1 MSTKGVGAAPGTA
14 PPSTGLRKPTDSS
27 PLNGPSY
34 NPPRYAEW
42 GGLDGASKTATGVN
56 NSKFDVG
63 NPLTI
68 SKPNGGRG

>member
-1 MSTKGVGAAPGTA
+1 MSKGVGNSPGT
-14 PPSTGLRKPTDSS
+14 PPSSSGLRRPTDTSQ
-27 PLNGPSY
+27 LNGSSY
-34 NPPRYAEW
+34 NPPRYAEM
-42 GGLDGASKTATGVN
+42 GGLDAASRTATTVN

>member
-1 MSTKGVGAAPGTA
+1 MSKGVGAAPGNA
-14 PPSTGLRKPTDSS
+14 PSSGGLRKPTDQGQM
-27 PLNGPSY
+27 NGHVY

-42 GGLDGASKTATGVN
+42 GGLDGPSKTATSVN

>member
-1 MSTKGVGAAPGTA
+1 MSKGVGNSPGTA
-14 PPSTGLRKPTDSS
+14 PSSANLRRPTDTSQ
-27 PLNGPSY
+27 LNGPCY

-42 GGLDGASKTATGVN
+42 GGLDGAAKTKTSVN
-56 NSKFDVG
+56 NSKYDVG

>member
-1 MSTKGVGAAPGTA
+1 MSKGVGNSPGTA
-14 PPSTGLRKPTDSS
+14 PSSSNLRKPTDASQI
-27 PLNGPSY
+27 NGIAY
-34 NPPRYAEW
+34 NPPRYAEL
-42 GGLDGASKTATGVN
+42 GNLDGPSKVATTVN

>member
-1 MSTKGVGAAPGTA
+1 MSKGVGNSPGN
-14 PPSTGLRKPTDSS
+14 PPSSANIRKPTDAS
-27 PLNGPSY
+27 PLNGVVY

-42 GGLDGASKTATGVN
+42 GGLVGPSKTVTTVN
-56 NSKFDVG
+56 NSAFDVG